1 MKPQQ
6 DQNEVWVALQEN
18 HFWTS
23 PFVRAGNTQCFH
35 VRFPLPAS
43 ITRKVHIYMSSSC
56 LCMFMP
62 RSTHSERCPTILVAE
77 ENRWWLDHAASIV
90 RFWKAIINK
99 RSQYVDGTSL
109 GVHICQTIAGYQHET
124 PSGTQIAGAD
134 SKSRPSTASGATIWL
149 RSGSQY
155 RWLEGLAYRLT
166 QHASTSPIPYPWST
180 HQFASICYD
189 LTGFFLGWVA
199 WNHPNWGVHVTGIHS
214 SNWWPCGQPHHRRY
228 WYVLVLDVDIQQ

>member
-1 MKPQQ
+1 MDDFKIFQGYQCTLSTEIWQRGLQPQ
-6 DQNEVWVALQEN
+6 
-18 HFWTS
+18 
-23 PFVRAGNTQCFH
+23 GNLFELKS
-35 VRFPLPAS
+35 FKS
-43 ITRKVHIYMSSSC
+43 
-56 LCMFMP
+56 F
-62 RSTHSERCPTILVAE
+62 ETILVVE

-155 RWLEGLAYRLT
+155 RWLEGLAYRFT
-166 QHASTSPIPYPWST
+166 QHASTSPIYPYPLSMINS
-180 HQFASICYD
+180 SICINLLWSD
-189 LTGFFLGWVA
+189 WIFLGM
-199 WNHPNWGVHVTGIHS
+199 S
-214 SNWWPCGQPHHRRY
+214 SMKPSKLGSPCYR
-228 WYVLVLDVDIQQ
+228 DS

>member
-1 MKPQQ
+1 MMVGSCCIHSQILESDHKQKITICRWYVAGCPYLSNHSWLSTRNPFR
-6 DQNEVWVALQEN
+6 DTDRRCWLEVST
-18 HFWTS
+18 FGS
-23 PFVRAGNTQCFH
+23 P
-35 VRFPLPAS
+35 
-43 ITRKVHIYMSSSC
+43 
-56 LCMFMP
+56 
-62 RSTHSERCPTILVAE
+62 
-77 ENRWWLDHAASIV
+77 
-90 RFWKAIINK
+90 
-99 RSQYVDGTSL
+99 
-109 GVHICQTIAGYQHET
+109 
-124 PSGTQIAGAD
+124 
-134 SKSRPSTASGATIWL
+134 
-149 RSGSQY
+149 Y

>member
-1 MKPQQ
+1 M
-6 DQNEVWVALQEN
+6 
-18 HFWTS
+18 
-23 PFVRAGNTQCFH
+23 
-35 VRFPLPAS
+35 
-43 ITRKVHIYMSSSC
+43 
-56 LCMFMP
+56 
-62 RSTHSERCPTILVAE
+62 E

-199 WNHPNWGVHVTGIHS
+199 WNHLGESMLPGFIARIDDLVASLTTEGTGM
-214 SNWWPCGQPHHRRY
+214 Y
-228 WYVLVLDVDIQQ
+228 WYLMLIYSNRWEDWGKQQLDALCLSFSWVLLSIDIHRFITNPCMACT